1 MSKGGESRTPK
12 EEWLSDILAAIN
24 EMFPG
29 GDPLAA
35 AIFLNGAADFVET
48 SDMTLAQIK
57 NPSNSKETVLAGG
70 RIRQSAQKYA
80 MTYKNEDYDAF
91 ADSTLSDSQ
100 SLARM
105 ASLLYD
111 LVLEGKRISV
121 EDLRRHILTES

>member
-1 MSKGGESRTPK
+1 
-12 EEWLSDILAAIN
+12 
-24 EMFPG
+24 
-29 GDPLAA
+29 
-35 AIFLNGAADFVET
+35 
-48 SDMTLAQIK
+48 
-57 NPSNSKETVLAGG
+57 
-70 RIRQSAQKYA
+70 